1 MSEKGADMAIPPEL
15 PGILKQFIKDAIRT
29 QPEDLLEWSTV
40 YFSALVQGQPL
51 PVKKVPKRVFTTD
64 LTHVALTAM
73 HSQLSMKSTVSKKE
87 VRSAWKR
94 LGLPDELLKYIYKVG
109 CFGAELDWIK
119 FFALCCS
126 YLGGTIKVAMAHA
139 CYIMNCDPTCKPPDA
154 CVLFETFRYLYTYLA
169 AVDGDV
175 PQWRM
180 DRALTYL
187 ETQAK
192 LCNGVV
198 KVSDFINSRKVRL
211 E

>member
-1 MSEKGADMAIPPEL
+1 MVIPPEL
-15 PGILKQFIKDAIRT
+15 PAILKQFTKDAIRT

-40 YFSALVQGQPL
+40 YFSALVQGRPL
-51 PVKKVPKRVFTTD
+51 PVRKMPMRVYTTD
-64 LTHVALTAM
+64 LTPEALTAM
-73 HSQLSMKSTVSKKE
+73 HSQLSKKSTVSKQE

-94 LGLPDELLKYIYKVG
+94 LGLSDNLLKHIYKVG

-154 CVLFETFRYLYTYLA
+154 CVPFETFRYLYTYLA

-175 PQWRM
+175 PQWQM

-192 LCNGVV
+192 VCNGVV
-198 KVSDFINSRKVRL
+198 RVSDFINSRKVRL

>member
-1 MSEKGADMAIPPEL
+1 MSEKGAGMVIPPEL
-15 PGILKQFIKDAIRT
+15 PGILKQFTKDAIRT

-40 YFSALVQGQPL
+40 YFSALVRGQPL
-51 PVKKVPKRVFTTD
+51 PVRKVPKRVFTTD
-64 LTHVALTAM
+64 LTPEALTDM
-73 HSQLSMKSTVSKKE
+73 HLQLSMKSTVSKKE
-87 VRSAWKR
+87 VHSAWKR
-94 LGLPDELLKYIYKVG
+94 LGLPDELLKHICKVG

-139 CYIMNCDPTCKPPDA
+139 CHIMNCDPTCTPHDA
-154 CVLFETFRYLYTYLA
+154 CVPFETFRYLYTYLA
-169 AVDGDV
+169 AMDGDV
-175 PQWRM
+175 PQCQM

-192 LCNGVV
+192 VCNGVV